1 MSDQFQFRLV
11 TPRAAIVD
19 QPVFEVT
26 APGTVGEFGVLP
38 DHADFLSSLESG
50 RLSYKDA
57 RGVRAYAIR
66 EGFAEVS
73 NNVMTVLT
81 EAAEPAGE
89 IDASQARADLQAAEA
104 DLAKVSPM
112 EPAHA
117 DAEARRRWAQ
127 ARLEVSVAPEARAA
141 AHT

>member
-1 MSDQFQFRLV
+1 MSTEFQFRLV
-11 TPRAAIVD
+11 TPRAAVVD
-19 QPVFEVT
+19 QPVLEVT

-38 DHADFLSSLESG
+38 DHAYFLSSLESG
-50 RLSYKDA
+50 RLTFKDA
-57 RGVRAYAIR
+57 RGLKAFAIR

-81 EAAEPAGE
+81 EAAVPAGE
-89 IDASQARADLQAAEA
+89 IDAAAARSDLQTAETE
-104 DLAKVSPM
+104 LAKLSPT

-127 ARLEVSVAPEARAA
+127 ARLEVAGARE
-141 AHT
+141 

>member
-1 MSDQFQFRLV
+1 MSDELQLRVV
-11 TPRAAIVD
+11 TPRQAVVD

-38 DHADFLSSLESG
+38 DHANFLSSLESG

-57 RGVRAYAIR
+57 RGVKSYAVR

-73 NNVMTVLT
+73 DNVMIVLT

-89 IDASQARADLQAAEA
+89 IDTARARTDLQAAEA
-104 DLAKVSPM
+104 ELEKLSPM
-112 EPAHA
+112 APAYVE
-117 DAEARRRWAQ
+117 AESKRRWAQ
-127 ARLEVSVAPEARAA
+127 ARLDVAGAR
-141 AHT
+141 